1 MCVGGGGGGAGC
13 GCGCGQQ
20 MIDCGPKALAHP
32 EGARLYPRALK
43 PIQADVQDFDARRQ
57 PGQSCQPVLWEDQSL
72 QSRQQ
77 VEGVVVDGGDE
88 VAGEVNLFQFC

>member
-1 MCVGGGGGGAGC
+1 MWGC
-13 GCGCGQQ
+13 GCGCGWQV
-20 MIDCGPKALAHP
+20 INHGLKALAHP
-32 EGARLYPRALK
+32 EGSRLYSRALQ
-43 PIQADVQDFDARRQ
+43 PIQADVQDFDAWRQ

-77 VEGVVVDGGDE
+77 VEGVVIDGGNE